1 MEIRDLKETYPVDI
15 PPGAAVK
22 IFQIES
28 EGMATLVRVTI
39 TEPRMGEES
48 EEYPEIARAAVE
60 ALIQQGWFTVAEEFW
75 HLELRPGDDNA
86 VLAPESLRERSF
98 EV

>member
-28 EGMATLVRVTI
+28 EGMAAMVRVTI
-39 TEPRMGEES
+39 TEPRMREES
-48 EEYPEIARAAVE
+48 EEYAAIARAAVE
-60 ALIQQGWFTVAEEFW
+60 ALIPQEWFTVAEEFW
-75 HLELRPGDDNA
+75 HLELRPGDENA
-86 VLAPESLRERSF
+86 VLAPESLQERTL
-98 EV
+98 EI